1 MKPSDFDDP
10 YLFPSLTKNERL
22 RLTMLWYYTRGL
34 TQDSALLASL
44 QDKLNIARELIGW
57 EFAIMG
63 VLDNDVY
70 TRIATSGLPLAI
82 LPRRESTC
90 AHTINQPAG
99 VSYILSHI

>member
-1 MKPSDFDDP
+1 
-10 YLFPSLTKNERL
+10 
-22 RLTMLWYYTRGL
+22 MLWYYTSGL
-34 TQDSALLASL
+34 TEDSALLARL

-70 TRIATSGLPLAI
+70 TRIVTSGLPLAI

-90 AHTINQPAG
+90 AHTINQRAG
-99 VSYILSHI
+99 VSHHLPHMSMDLN